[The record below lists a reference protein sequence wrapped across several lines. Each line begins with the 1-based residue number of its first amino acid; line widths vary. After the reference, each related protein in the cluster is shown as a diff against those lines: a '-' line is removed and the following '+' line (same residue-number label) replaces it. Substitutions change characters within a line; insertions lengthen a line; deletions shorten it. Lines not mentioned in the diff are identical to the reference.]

1 MDEISYGMMHSMET
15 LKNIL
20 LSDDP
25 VKELRVLVET
35 GELESLEPTLAE
47 LLMPIPSGYH
57 HKDNLEHS
65 IRVLG
70 NAIDREVS
78 GPDLILRTAA
88 LFHDIGKPATRE
100 FGSKGSVT
108 FTNHDVVGSK
118 MVKKILPSHGYSKE
132 ETKQIAT
139 LVHMHM
145 RSHTFKTGWSE
156 SAVRRMIVDVGSADQ
171 LERLIVIFY
180 SDATTKI
187 DSNREGIHRN
197 VSLLS
202 EALDAV
208 RKKDA
213 RAKLRPAL
221 NGNEV
226 AELLNLTPGIELGK
240 AMKLLN
246 QDQHIQLGRED
257 AIALLKEKFPQLV
270 S

>member
-1 MDEISYGMMHSMET
+1 MDT
-15 LKNIL
+15 LKDIL
-20 LSDDP
+20 LSTDP
-25 VKELRVLVET
+25 VKELRVLIAT
-35 GELESLEPTLAE
+35 GELYTLEPTLSE
-47 LLMPIPSGYH
+47 LLMPIPAGYH

-70 NAIDREVS
+70 NAIDREVN

-88 LFHDIGKPATRE
+88 LFHDIGKPASRQ
-100 FGSKGSVT
+100 FGPKGSVT
-108 FTNHDVVGSK
+108 FTNHDVIGSK
-118 MVKKILPSHGYSKE
+118 MVKRILPSHGYSKQE
-132 ETKQIAT
+132 VSQVAT

-202 EALDAV
+202 DALDEV
-208 RKKDA
+208 KKKDA
-213 RAKLRPAL
+213 RARLRPAL

-226 AELLNLTPGIELGK
+226 AEILNLTPGIELGK

-246 QDQHIQLGRED
+246 QDQNIALKRED
-257 AIALLKEKFPQLV
+257 AIALLKENFPSMTDGKV
-270 S
+270 ST

>member
-1 MDEISYGMMHSMET
+1 MET

-25 VKELRVLVET
+25 VKELRALVAT
-35 GELESLEPTLAE
+35 GELASIEPTLAE
-47 LLMPIPSGYH
+47 LLMPIPTGYH

-70 NAIDREVS
+70 NAIDREVN

-100 FGSKGSVT
+100 FGPRGSVT

-132 ETKQIAT
+132 EVKQIAT

-187 DSNREGIHRN
+187 DSNRESIHRN
-197 VSLLS
+197 VSLLKK
-202 EALDAV
+202 ALDEV
-208 RKKDA
+208 KKKDA

-226 AELLNLTPGIELGK
+226 AELLNLSPGIELGK

-246 QDQHIQLGRED
+246 QDQHIHLGRED
-257 AIALLKEKFPQLV
+257 AITLLLENFQI
-270 S
+270 SDMN

>member
-1 MDEISYGMMHSMET
+1 MMYHMDT

-20 LSDDP
+20 LSMDP
-25 VKELRVLVET
+25 VKELRALIAT
-35 GELESLEPTLAE
+35 GELVNLEPTLAY
-47 LLMPIPSGYH
+47 LLMPIPAGYH

-70 NAIDREVS
+70 NAIEREVN

-88 LFHDIGKPATRE
+88 LFHDIGKPASRQ
-100 FGSKGSVT
+100 FGPKGSVT
-108 FTNHDVVGSK
+108 FTNHDVIGAK
-118 MVKKILPSHGYSKE
+118 MVKNLLPSHGYSKQE
-132 ETKQIAT
+132 VAQIAT

-187 DSNREGIHRN
+187 DTTREGIHRN
-197 VSLLS
+197 VGLLTD
-202 EALDAV
+202 ALNEV
-208 RKKDA
+208 KKKDA
-213 RAKLRPAL
+213 RARLRPAL

-226 AELLNLTPGIELGK
+226 AEILNLTPGIELGN

-246 QDQHIQLGRED
+246 QDQNIFLKREE
-257 AIALLKEKFPQLV
+257 AIALLKETFPVMTDANV
-270 S
+270 ST